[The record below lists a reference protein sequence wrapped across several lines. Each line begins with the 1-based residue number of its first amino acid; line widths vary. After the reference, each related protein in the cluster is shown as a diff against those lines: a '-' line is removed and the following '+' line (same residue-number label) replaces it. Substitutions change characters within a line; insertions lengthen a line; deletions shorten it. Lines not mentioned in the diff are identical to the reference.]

1 MQSDLTK
8 FYEKQISLTEW
19 FEALGHP
26 DAAKLRAEDSGKHKR
41 LDTLNRLIGLPF
53 AKPTRFPASEVAKRS
68 AAFKRFLKEN
78 ADMPCAIRLIPK
90 KPDMPKLRMRGH
102 TVSEATKWFDEQQ
115 IDPKD
120 YDADFIPHDNT
131 RWATIFIVTDA
142 GVFGEVK
149 RGPHNQLTQGLYED
163 EAPNAFT
170 FDFETWQFSESNR
183 EAEAHVK
190 ELLEK
195 LLVADKQLRGKIAV
209 ELKAGFAKK
218 YLKGYFETSTSDEFG
233 VWFIDYN
240 RLLGD
245 LDPGARAAGL
255 SKDAVVTGRT
265 GSPGKASGTVRIVE
279 PEVLKSTKLKK
290 TDILVC
296 KMTTPDYLP
305 LMKQAAAIVTDL
317 GGILSHAAIIAREL
331 KKPCLTGTQTATT
344 LLKNDQKVQVDA
356 DAGAVFAS

>member
-1 MQSDLTK
+1 VQSDLTK

-26 DAAKLRAEDSGKHKR
+26 DAAKLRVEDSGKHKR
-41 LDTLNRLIGLPF
+41 LDVLNRLIGLPF
-53 AKPTRFPASEVAKRS
+53 AKPTRFPATEVAARS
-68 AAFKRFLKEN
+68 TAFKKFLK
-78 ADMPCAIRLIPK
+78 AQGDMPCAIRLIPK
-90 KPDMPKLRMRGH
+90 NPDVPKLRMRGH
-102 TVSEATKWFDEQQ
+102 TVAEATKWFDEQK

-163 EAPNAFT
+163 NAPNAFK
-170 FDFETWQFSESNR
+170 FNFKEWQFSDLNP

-190 ELLEK
+190 ELVTK
-195 LLVADKQLRGKIAV
+195 IHTADNQLRRQIAS
-209 ELKAGFAKK
+209 ELDAGFAKN

-233 VWFIDYN
+233 IWFIDYN

-245 LDPGARAAGL
+245 FEPTPAKTTPT
-255 SKDAVVTGRT
+255 KDALVTGRT
-265 GSPGKASGTVRIVE
+265 GSPGKATGTVRIVE
-279 PEVLKSTKLKK
+279 PDALGSTKLKK
-290 TDILVC
+290 TDVLVC

-344 LLKNDQKVQVDA
+344 VLKEGQKVQVDA
-356 DAGAVFAS
+356 SSGAVFAL